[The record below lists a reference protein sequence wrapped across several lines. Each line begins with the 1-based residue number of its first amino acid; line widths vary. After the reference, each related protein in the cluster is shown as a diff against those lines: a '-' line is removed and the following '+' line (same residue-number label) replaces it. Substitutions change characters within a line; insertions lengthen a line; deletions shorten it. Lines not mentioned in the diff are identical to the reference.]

1 MASDK
6 QTAVSLRARKGIG
19 PKIAVVTAYDA
30 TMARLLD
37 AGGVDAL
44 MVGDSLG
51 MVVQGRENTLPV
63 TLEEII
69 YHCRAVAR
77 TRPRAHLIGDMP
89 FLSYQVS
96 AERALESAGRLL
108 KEGECESVKLE
119 GGAAVAESVRRIVQ
133 AGIPVMGHIGLTPQS
148 VHQMGGFR
156 VQGRTEDAAERLL
169 EDARALDQ
177 AGVYSL
183 VLEGIP
189 SEVARRITEAVS
201 VPTIGIGAGPHCD
214 GQVLVCYDFLG
225 MYREL
230 SPKFVKRFAEL
241 GAAVVDATERYVSE
255 VRDAS
260 FPAAEHG
267 FSMAKADPGKSVRG
281 ATEAVY
287 GPSGAPRLKAA
298 SPRKKASEKVLP
310 SKETAK
316 APRPAPTRKKAR
328 SKGTRP

>member
-1 MASDK
+1 VASDK
-6 QTAVSLRARKGIG
+6 HTAVSLRARKGIG
-19 PKIAVVTAYDA
+19 PKIAIVTAYDA

-51 MVVQGRENTLPV
+51 MVVQGRDNTLPV
-63 TLEEII
+63 TLDEVI

-119 GGAAVAESVRRIVQ
+119 GGVAVAESVRRIVEC
-133 AGIPVMGHIGLTPQS
+133 GIPVMGHIGLTPQS

-156 VQGRTEDAAERLL
+156 VQGRTEAAADRLL
-169 EDARALDQ
+169 EDARALEQ
-177 AGVYSL
+177 AGVFSL

-201 VPTIGIGAGPHCD
+201 VPTIGIGAGPDCD

-241 GAAVVDATERYVSE
+241 GAAVVDATQRYVSE
-255 VRDAS
+255 VKAS
-260 FPAAEHG
+260 TFPAPEHG
-267 FSMAKADPGKSVRG
+267 FSMTKAEPGKRANG

-287 GPSGAPRLKAA
+287 GPAGAPRPK
-298 SPRKKASEKVLP
+298 
-310 SKETAK
+310 SKTK
-316 APRPAPTRKKAR
+316 APRAGTKAPAGKKPR
-328 SKGTRP
+328 SKGPRS